1 MASWG
6 ARARGCNFP
15 QKRLGSKDRLGSIRH
30 SWEAPPGSWG
40 FRWRRVTRGS
50 TSPSAQG
57 GMSPSQFRAGGL
69 TRPLWAHQCAYEC
82 PPLSKTRPALPGK
95 GIPPGFSGSPDP
107 GALSEQR
114 SWQHCPTRGTG
125 GQGGPATLCARTWRG
140 TLPALAVPLA
150 PAVSGCFSRKTHA
163 SLCSGRPLPSLFSSV
178 LSEQGRLGKPAS
190 LKAALANT
198 DLPGFWSPRP
208 TCGRRRGVFPRKRDR
223 DVDSASPRGSGRT
236 QGSLGTLLGSHYPC
250 RKMPFS
256 KRRK

>member
-1 MASWG
+1 MQLPTEA
-6 ARARGCNFP
+6 
-15 QKRLGSKDRLGSIRH
+15 LGKQG
-30 SWEAPPGSWG
+30 PPGLH
-40 FRWRRVTRGS
+40 
-50 TSPSAQG
+50 PPLLG
-57 GMSPSQFRAGGL
+57 GPTWKLGVQMEARDQRKHLPKRAGRDVSVPVPGRR
-69 TRPLWAHQCAYEC
+69 TNTPSLWAHQCAYEC

-125 GQGGPATLCARTWRG
+125 GQGGPATLCVRTWRG

-236 QGSLGTLLGSHYPC
+236 QGSLGMLLGSHHPC

>member
-1 MASWG
+1 MSVLPSPKPDPPCPG
-6 ARARGCNFP
+6 RAFLLDSLVLPIPVHCQN
-15 QKRLGSKDRLGSIRH
+15 S
-30 SWEAPPGSWG
+30 EA
-40 FRWRRVTRGS
+40 GS
-50 TSPSAQG
+50 TALRGAQVG
-57 GMSPSQFRAGGL
+57 RV
-69 TRPLWAHQCAYEC
+69 
-82 PPLSKTRPALPGK
+82 
-95 GIPPGFSGSPDP
+95 
-107 GALSEQR
+107 
-114 SWQHCPTRGTG
+114 
-125 GQGGPATLCARTWRG
+125 TLCARTWRG

-236 QGSLGTLLGSHYPC
+236 QGSLGTLLGSHHPC